1 MRSTY
6 GKLIYIL
13 QDSPAA
19 LDFNVHAPVKTVY
32 SFLKAK
38 DGLGV
43 LEDDLLGAATLSAS
57 VGRDKGMDSRGALDK
72 VIAAK
77 REAMAKIVE
86 KHQTASLSAS
96 DIEQVFLPIPR
107 VDPGPRTPR

>member
-19 LDFNVHAPVKTVY
+19 LDFKVQAPVKTVY

-38 DGLGV
+38 DGLGI
-43 LEDDLLGAATLSAS
+43 LEDELLGAATLSAS
-57 VGRDKGMDSRGALDK
+57 VGMMDKGSDSRGALDK

-77 REAMAKIVE
+77 REATAKIVE

-96 DIEQVFLPIPR
+96 DIEQVLPHTVWVLDPR
-107 VDPGPRTPR
+107 PS